1 MSKLQNQHPLRV
13 LLVHPGTQHAPR
25 LAATLE
31 RRGLLWRFWTGFA
44 KANGRREADY
54 RTTGRK
60 DNGTKG
66 QPEVGDRR
74 SETGDRLHGNQLIKD
89 EGTKGQKAY
98 GIRHT
103 ARGKRRVD
111 IPGEKLRTI
120 PWVEVMALLLARLP
134 VNKEKLW
141 HWRNGLFQKLV
152 PRREIEAADVVV
164 GFDTSAW
171 IVGQR
176 AKKAG
181 KKFVLDQSVGHPLS
195 RAKAVR
201 EAGGDEEMW
210 PQAFGDRLEMVS
222 NAEALEHELAD
233 VVVAASS
240 FSKKTLVENGVP
252 EGKIR
257 VISYGVGSEFVAAGA
272 AKIRGLQDNGTKG
285 LQGGA
290 RSAHFDRDNF
300 DNLKDDKLATK
311 PFRFLYA
318 GYLTKRKGI
327 DVLLRAGGALQN
339 VEHGARSMELG
350 VGKEKKSEAR
360 GKGLEADPVEYAS
373 HSTGQE
379 DLRLTDL
386 KLKTTTVAEL
396 RLVGGGERPEPLPA
410 GVVCLGQTPR
420 EALLGEMS
428 EADVF
433 VFPSLFEGFALVI
446 LEAMAAGLPVI
457 TTPNT
462 AGPDLIEDGKEGL
475 IVPAGDANALRVAME
490 SLLNDPE
497 RARSMGRAAHEKAKE
512 YTWERYG
519 ERWEEMLHEL
529 CS

>member
-1 MSKLQNQHPLRV
+1 MPDFQNSKMSKLQNQRPLRV

-31 RRGLLWRFWTGFA
+31 KRGLLWRFWTGVA
-44 KANGRREADY
+44 RARDAG
-54 RTTGRK
+54 
-60 DNGTKG
+60 KG
-66 QPEVGDRR
+66 LGAR
-74 SETGDRLHGNQLIKD
+74 GKGD
-89 EGTKGQKAY
+89 EGEKLG
-98 GIRHT
+98 
-103 ARGKRRVD
+103 ARGKRKVD
-111 IPGEKLRTI
+111 IPRAKLRTI
-120 PWVEVMALLLARLP
+120 GWVEVMALLLARLP
-134 VNKEKLW
+134 INKEKLW

-152 PRREIEAADVVV
+152 PEREIEAADVVV
-164 GFDTSAW
+164 GFDTAAW

-176 AKKAG
+176 AKLAG

-195 RAKAVR
+195 RAMAVR
-201 EAGGDEEMW
+201 EAGGTEEMW
-210 PQAFGDRLEMVS
+210 PEAFTKRMPMVS
-222 NAEALEHELAD
+222 KAEAREHELAD
-233 VVVAASS
+233 IVVAASS
-240 FSKKTLVENGVP
+240 FSKRTLVENGVP
-252 EGKIR
+252 EAKIA
-257 VISYGVGSEFVAAGA
+257 VIPYGVGEEFLQAGA
-272 AKIRGLQDNGTKG
+272 AKIRGAGQEETGQEAIGTRQEATG
-285 LQGGA
+285 HEAIGA
-290 RSAHFDRDNF
+290 RQE
-300 DNLKDDKLATK
+300 ATGHEAGGGRQEALVTRHSSHVTS

-327 DVLLRAGGALQN
+327 GVLLKAWGEMR
-339 VEHGARSMELG
+339 H
-350 VGKEKKSEAR
+350 EAR
-360 GKGLEADPVEYAS
+360 GAGLEAVVGRQEAGDRAQEADGRR
-373 HSTGQE
+373 HTADGIRAGAGQG

-396 RLVGGGERPEPLPA
+396 RLVGGGEQPEPLPA

-420 EALLGEMS
+420 DALLREMS

-475 IVPAGDANALRVAME
+475 IVPAGDPTALRAAME

-497 RARSMGRAAHEKAKE
+497 HARAMGRAAHEKAKE

-519 ERWEEMLHEL
+519 ERWGALVREL
-529 CS
+529 CREQA

>member
-31 RRGLLWRFWTGFA
+31 RLGLLWRFWTGVA
-44 KANGRREADY
+44 SPKGRGEFERSHFDILK
-54 RTTGRK
+54 GRK
-60 DNGTKG
+60 
-66 QPEVGDRR
+66 RR
-74 SETGDRLHGNQLIKD
+74 RV
-89 EGTKGQKAY
+89 
-98 GIRHT
+98 
-103 ARGKRRVD
+103 VD
-111 IPGEKLRTI
+111 IPREKLRTI
-120 PWVEVMALLLARLP
+120 PWVEVLALLLARLP
-134 VNKEKLW
+134 INKEKLW
-141 HWRNGLFQKLV
+141 HWRNGVFQKLI
-152 PRREIEAADVVV
+152 PQREIEAADVVV

-171 IVGQR
+171 IIGER
-176 AKKAG
+176 AKRAG

-195 RAKAVR
+195 RAKAVL
-201 EAGGDEEMW
+201 EAGGTEEMW
-210 PQAFGDRLEMVS
+210 PQAFGERLEMVS
-222 NAEALEHELAD
+222 KAEAIEHQLAD

-257 VISYGVGSEFVAAGA
+257 VVPYGVGGEFVAAGA
-272 AKIRGLQDNGTKG
+272 EKIRGLQDNGTKG
-285 LQGGA
+285 LLGGA
-290 RSAHFDRDNF
+290 RGAHFDRDHF
-300 DNLKDDKLATK
+300 DNLKEDGPATSDSSPVTK

-327 DVLLRAGGALQN
+327 DVLLRAWGALRAYFDRAN
-339 VEHGARSMELG
+339 FEILT
-350 VGKEKKSEAR
+350 
-360 GKGLEADPVEYAS
+360 KGDRDQAS
-373 HSTGQE
+373 AE

-396 RLVGGGERPEPLPA
+396 RLVGGGERPEPLPV

-420 EALLGEMS
+420 DALLREMS

-462 AGPDLIEDGKEGL
+462 AGPDLIEHGKEGL
-475 IVPAGDANALRVAME
+475 IVPAGDAEALRAAME
-490 SLLNDPE
+490 SLLNNPE
-497 RARSMGRAAHEKAKE
+497 RARAMGRAAHEKAKE

-519 ERWEEMLHEL
+519 ERWGAMLQEL
-529 CS
+529 RASF